1 MVKVSVVNVVATAA
15 LGQEVDLDDLGRHGE
30 ILHDPEIYGGRVAYF
45 SSSNAEGKVS
55 IFLSG
60 KMISVGT
67 RSEAEAFRALEC
79 AKDFLVEKGYV
90 KPVVLVKL
98 VQNIVAVADFEE
110 NVNLERLAQ
119 DYKVIY
125 EPEQFPGGIFKMEGP
140 IRVTVLIYASGKAVI
155 AGFKS
160 SKDIMPLVQK
170 LEDIIRAYA

>member
-1 MVKVSVVNVVATAA
+1 MAKVSIVNVVATAG
-15 LGQEVDLDDLGRHGE
+15 LGQEVDLDDLGKHRE

-45 SSSNAEGKVS
+45 SSPNTKGKVS

-60 KMISVGT
+60 KMMSVGT

-90 KPVVLVKL
+90 KPIAFVKL
-98 VQNIVAVADFEE
+98 IQNIVAVADFEE

-125 EPEQFPGGIFKMEGP
+125 EPEQFPGGIFRMEEP
-140 IRVTVLIYASGKAVI
+140 IKVTVLIYASGKAVI
-155 AGFKS
+155 AGLKS
-160 SKDIMPLVQK
+160 SKDIEPLVQK
-170 LEDIIRAYA
+170 LENVIKAYA